1 MRRVTKAVLLSSVV
15 TAGVVG
21 TAVPAF
27 AGHRRRDDPTRVA
40 IRTLAEA
47 GSRYYR

>member
-1 MRRVTKAVLLSSVV
+1 MRRVTKALLLSSAV

-21 TAVPAF
+21 TAVHPF

-40 IRTLAEA
+40 IRSLTEA